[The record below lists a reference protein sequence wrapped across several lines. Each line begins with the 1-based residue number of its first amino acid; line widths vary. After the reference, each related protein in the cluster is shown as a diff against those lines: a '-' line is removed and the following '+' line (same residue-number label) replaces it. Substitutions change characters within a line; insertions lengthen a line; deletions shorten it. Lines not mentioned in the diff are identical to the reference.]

1 MKANPDLAI
10 PDGTENR
17 DAGRSEA
24 FEDVRMGHAIAIS
37 PPGGTHRQAR
47 MNGLQEYGCRGR
59 MTPVMGQL
67 EDIGLKTGAI
77 GSDQALLG
85 WSLDVPGQ

>member
-1 MKANPDLAI
+1 MKANPNLALA
-10 PDGTENR
+10 DSTEDE
-17 DAGRSEA
+17 DASRLKA
-24 FEDVRMGHAIAIS
+24 LDDARMGHAIAIS
-37 PPGGTHRQAR
+37 PPGGTHRKAR
-47 MNGLQEYGCRGR
+47 MNGLQECGCRGG

-85 WSLDVPGQ
+85 